1 MGREPKVFYDANKR
15 ENLTR
20 FESNF
25 HGNVFAEEKLA
36 GGTALL
42 FFSYF
47 EKKNPSNEARNSSLN

>member
-42 FFSYF
+42 FFPTL
-47 EKKNPSNEARNSSLN
+47 KKKTSNEARNSSLN